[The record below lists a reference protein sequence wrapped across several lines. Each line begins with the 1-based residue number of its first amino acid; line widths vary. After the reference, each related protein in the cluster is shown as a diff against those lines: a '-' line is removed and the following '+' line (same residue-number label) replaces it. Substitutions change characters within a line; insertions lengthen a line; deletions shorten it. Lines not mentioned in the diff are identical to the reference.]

1 MHTIL
6 CILIEISVKIRMAKK
21 MRAVICLVQRMVNSI
36 LIRAGSTVNIIANFC
51 LLKKMLRSA
60 YKWPNHSNHDL
71 FAFQA
76 HRPAH
81 LIKKNCIQTR
91 NRKNK
96 KEVAGVQKALLEQLP
111 PMLI

>member
-1 MHTIL
+1 MFHCAFT
-6 CILIEISVKIRMAKK
+6 
-21 MRAVICLVQRMVNSI
+21 
-36 LIRAGSTVNIIANFC
+36 G
-51 LLKKMLRSA
+51 
-60 YKWPNHSNHDL
+60 PNHFNHDL

-96 KEVAGVQKALLEQLP
+96 KEVEGVQKALLEQLP
-111 PMLI
+111 PVLI

>member
-1 MHTIL
+1 
-6 CILIEISVKIRMAKK
+6 
-21 MRAVICLVQRMVNSI
+21 
-36 LIRAGSTVNIIANFC
+36 
-51 LLKKMLRSA
+51 MLHSG

-96 KEVAGVQKALLEQLP
+96 KEVAVIQEALLEHLP
-111 PMLI
+111 PIKVTR

>member
-1 MHTIL
+1 MG
-6 CILIEISVKIRMAKK
+6 LIQVYWSRAQLLLFLPNLISR
-21 MRAVICLVQRMVNSI
+21 
-36 LIRAGSTVNIIANFC
+36 
-51 LLKKMLRSA
+51 KMLHSG

-96 KEVAGVQKALLEQLP
+96 KEMAGVQKALLEQLP